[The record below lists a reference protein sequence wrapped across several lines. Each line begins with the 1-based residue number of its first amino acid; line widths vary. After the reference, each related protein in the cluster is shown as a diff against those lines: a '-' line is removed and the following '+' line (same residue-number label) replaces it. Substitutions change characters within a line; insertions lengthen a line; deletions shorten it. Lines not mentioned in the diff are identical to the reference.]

1 MNRSYWDR
9 LDLPHWMDSSCYPYL
24 GAVDARV
31 TNAKGEPVAGAV
43 LVPTYGDKHQ
53 VVTRRKTSTDRTFS
67 FSGWAGLKAPTPH
80 TVKVKAS
87 GYKLWSGTVQ
97 IKGQARTDLRVVVA
111 P

>member
-1 MNRSYWDR
+1 M
-9 LDLPHWMDSSCYPYL
+9 
-24 GAVDARV
+24 
-31 TNAKGEPVAGAV
+31 AGAV
-43 LVPTYGDKHQ
+43 LVATYGDTHQ
-53 VVTRRKTSTDRTFS
+53 FVTRRKTTTDGTFN

-97 IKGQARTDLRVVVA
+97 IKGQARTDLRVVVV